1 MLVPILQV
9 AAGFV
14 LLAMGA
20 EGLVRGAAS
29 LALRLGVSS
38 LVVGLT
44 IVAFG
49 TSSPELIVSVRAA
62 LAGNEGIAVG
72 NVVGSNIFNI
82 GVILA
87 IAALL
92 CPIVFDKGLARRE
105 TPVMLGVAL
114 LVPALAL
121 LGGHVAATEAD
132 PAHWVVG
139 RWAGLACVV
148 LGVAYTLYAYR
159 MARRGG
165 PVAIAQYEADVGGGE
180 TAAQARR
187 RPVWLDISFVIA
199 GTLVLV
205 IGSRLL
211 VDGATVLARTFG
223 VSELVIGLTIVSA
236 GTSLPELATSVV
248 AALRKEPDICVGNV
262 IGSNIYNVLFIMGA
276 AALASPLSFEA
287 AVMFRDVPAMLVMS
301 VLCVVVL
308 WTGSRI
314 TRWEGA
320 ALLAVFL
327 AYMALLITQA
337 RGAGA

>member
-1 MLVPILQV
+1 MLTPILQIV
-9 AAGFV
+9 AGFA

-29 LALRLGVSS
+29 LALRLGISS

-49 TSSPELIVSVRAA
+49 TSSPELIVSVKAA

-92 CPIVFDKGLARRE
+92 CPITFDKALAKRE

-121 LGGHVAATEAD
+121 LGGHVGATAD
-132 PAHWVVG
+132 APAHWVVG
-139 RWAGLACVV
+139 RVSGAALLALGL
-148 LGVAYTLYAYR
+148 GYTAYAYF
-159 MARRGG
+159 MAKRGA
-165 PVAIAQYEADVGGGE
+165 PAVLAQYEADIAGGE
-180 TAAQARR
+180 SAEQARR
-187 RPVWLDISFVIA
+187 RPVWLDVSFVIA
-199 GTLVLV
+199 GVLVLV

-211 VDGATVLARTFG
+211 VDGATVLARHFG
-223 VSELVIGLTIVSA
+223 VSELIIGLTIVSA

-248 AALRKEPDICVGNV
+248 AALRKESDICVGNV
-262 IGSNIYNVLFIMGA
+262 IGSNIYNVLLILGA
-276 AALASPLSFEA
+276 ASVASPLWFDH
-287 AVMFRDVPAMLVMS
+287 AVMFRDIPAMLLMS

-308 WTGSRI
+308 WTGRRI
-314 TRWEGA
+314 TRAEGA
-320 ALLAVFL
+320 LLLVVFL
-327 AYMALLITQA
+327 GYMGLLLSQA
-337 RGAGA
+337 RAGG